1 MLGDD
6 DIYGDLDDFQNAE
19 EKKSKELQA
28 WENKCKSAQ
37 AEIECLKVENK
48 ALNKKIKAMEVNLQN
63 LMDTAKS
70 EIKRKESMI
79 TQLRKEKDDICFRRK
94 RGRADED
101 PKDTGHEYK
110 RSKLSEPVSNKFK
123 TVVGNDSKNTDHENQ
138 RPRLTE
144 PVTNRF
150 KTVVGTESKNT
161 DHKRP
166 KQLVEPVANKLKTD
180 SKDPKRHKLE
190 DSVYKLADTVTNKFK
205 NDPNKI
211 DKIHHQKSFTGG
223 ESKSHDN
230 KDSKRKFRSRSPKEE
245 HHRSS
250 DTRLKDRERRR
261 SRSRSAKRSHRHEHH
276 GSRHS
281 KERSGKRRS
290 ASRSPNRTAST
301 KPSARQP
308 DNDRSKRKQKDATVT
323 TLFGEETDDQ
333 VLASPNYEMIKKM
346 QANMSPATPVKLYT
360 PENKLQAIAED
371 KPAKNADITDAV
383 VEGYFQVNPLAKG
396 CSLPFSQ
403 VAQETL
409 EKVGPTAG
417 VFSWASSLDKLQIPG
432 LDMMCEQHSPI
443 KNEIKLTEE
452 QPEDLD
458 TPKID
463 SIDDCIVDHTE
474 EVITRP
480 KEDCKPAKAI
490 EEMEKMNENQYNA
503 EVPDKNQESCLEA
516 ESIPEAPGKDEE
528 IPMDIETLGINSTL
542 KTELIC
548 ESDSKDGENSMDI
561 ATSSINLTPESEEK
575 EKTLSTMSV
584 PPSAEVMEDAVEEAT
599 GEVTHNPPALEDF
612 KTPTKC
618 TDAILG
624 DDCPTPIRPT
634 MNAPLGDD
642 CPIQV
647 TEAIEIIEVIRLPV
661 IVDIEHIALTVDVP
675 YGLSEMNTDVS
686 SKSPDLKVVDSKNE
700 NEEIPKKERRASVKI
715 VKDME
720 IEKETV
726 IHEVTAGGLEDDC
739 PPIETT
745 VIADPESEKDI
756 PETEVSVNATVVIET
771 PLNATPAIETP
782 INTVLLPETPAI
794 ETNVS
799 STHGSE
805 NGTPEVKVPVIETT
819 VTKTENETPAI
830 EEPPVTETPVK
841 ETLVT
846 DFPIIKTPVAVV
858 YATNNETP
866 VVEISAMETP
876 EAPVSVLNEPKNESP
891 VIGTTAV
898 QSTGIEIPILP
909 PHGSIHDSLIV
920 AATSKPSNI
929 LYALPDSTKTDK
941 SEDMVLE
948 AAMNELT
955 GEQEPVPSAHN
966 TSYPNL
972 TLAEDTIEMA
982 LQQLHQTSPDETKV
996 TSTSNK
1002 AQKSPQK
1009 DLLQML
1015 TESPLQLSPARSPTK
1030 GIKTTPMKTPDK
1042 LRVEKT
1048 PLKKRKI
1055 HLLADMQTDEVVVPQ
1070 TPPPS
1075 QPPVA
1080 LGNEASV
1087 TLQNV
1092 TIDET
1097 LDESFNRSFGS
1108 DTSVVTKRC
1117 SMGSTDYQFERINDE
1132 IVLRVSRRRRRPRPS
1147 PVPPD
1152 DGEKSAET

>member
-1 MLGDD
+1 MSTMGAATAR
-6 DIYGDLDDFQNAE
+6 IAQANAE
-19 EKKSKELQA
+19 VFRAPLT
-28 WENKCKSAQ
+28 AQ
-37 AEIECLKVENK
+37 HPQSPAFDN
-48 ALNKKIKAMEVNLQN
+48 
-63 LMDTAKS
+63 S
-70 EIKRKESMI
+70 
-79 TQLRKEKDDICFRRK
+79 FR
-94 RGRADED
+94 
-101 PKDTGHEYK
+101 T
-110 RSKLSEPVSNKFK
+110 
-123 TVVGNDSKNTDHENQ
+123 
-138 RPRLTE
+138 
-144 PVTNRF
+144 
-150 KTVVGTESKNT
+150 
-161 DHKRP
+161 
-166 KQLVEPVANKLKTD
+166 
-180 SKDPKRHKLE
+180 
-190 DSVYKLADTVTNKFK
+190 
-205 NDPNKI
+205 
-211 DKIHHQKSFTGG
+211 
-223 ESKSHDN
+223 
-230 KDSKRKFRSRSPKEE
+230 
-245 HHRSS
+245 
-250 DTRLKDRERRR
+250 
-261 SRSRSAKRSHRHEHH
+261 
-276 GSRHS
+276 
-281 KERSGKRRS
+281 
-290 ASRSPNRTAST
+290 
-301 KPSARQP
+301 
-308 DNDRSKRKQKDATVT
+308 QKDATVT
-323 TLFGEETDDQ
+323 TLFGEETNDQ
-333 VLASPNYEMIKKM
+333 VLASPNHEIIKKM

-371 KPAKNADITDAV
+371 KPAKNEDITVAV

-396 CSLPFSQ
+396 CSLPLSQ

-409 EKVGPTAG
+409 EKAEPTAG

-432 LDMMCEQHSPI
+432 LDMICEQHSPI

-463 SIDDCIVDHTE
+463 SIDDCTVDHTE

-480 KEDCKPAKAI
+480 IEDCKPAKAI
-490 EEMEKMNENQYNA
+490 EEIEKTNENQHIA
-503 EVPDKNQESCLEA
+503 EVPDKNQESRLEA

-528 IPMDIETLGINSTL
+528 SPMDTETLGINSTP
-542 KTELIC
+542 KKELIC
-548 ESDSKDGENSMDI
+548 ETHSKDGDNSMDI
-561 ATSSINLTPESEEK
+561 ATPSINLTTESEEK

-584 PPSAEVMEDAVEEAT
+584 PPSAEVMEDTVEEAT

-624 DDCPTPIRPT
+624 DDCPTPIRPSAIIADQSLEDIKT
-634 MNAPLGDD
+634 PTKCTAMNAPLGDD

-647 TEAIEIIEVIRLPV
+647 TEAIEIIEIIRLPV
-661 IVDIEHIALTVDVP
+661 IADIENIALTVDVP
-675 YGLSEMNTDVS
+675 YDSSEMNTDVC
-686 SKSPDLKVVDSKNE
+686 SKTPDLDIVDSKNE
-700 NEEIPKKERRASVKI
+700 NEELPKKERRVSAKI

-726 IHEVTAGGLEDDC
+726 IHEMTAGGLEDDC

-745 VIADPESEKDI
+745 VKSAPGSDNEMPEA
-756 PETEVSVNATVVIET
+756 ETPLNATVVIET
-771 PLNATPAIETP
+771 PVTATAAVETP
-782 INTVLLPETPAI
+782 INTALLPETPAI

-799 STHGSE
+799 GTHGSE
-805 NGTPEVKVPVIETT
+805 NGTPEVKATVIETT
-819 VTKTENETPAI
+819 VTKTKHETPAI

-858 YATNNETP
+858 YETNNETP
-866 VVEISAMETP
+866 VVETSAMETP
-876 EAPVSVLNEPKNESP
+876 EAPVSVLYEPKNESP
-891 VIGTTAV
+891 VIGTAAV

-920 AATSKPSNI
+920 SATSKPSNI
-929 LYALPDSTKTDK
+929 LYAQPDSTKTDN

-1015 TESPLQLSPARSPTK
+1015 SESPLQLSPVRSTTK

-1055 HLLADMQTDEVVVPQ
+1055 HLLEDMQTDEVVVPQ
-1070 TPPPS
+1070 TPPPY

-1080 LGNEASV
+1080 LGIGASL

-1108 DTSVVTKRC
+1108 NTSVVTKRC

-1147 PVPPD
+1147 PAPLD
-1152 DGEKSAET
+1152 DGEKSAGT

>member
-6 DIYGDLDDFQNAE
+6 DELNIYGDLDDFQNAE

-48 ALNKKIKAMEVNLQN
+48 TLNKKIKAMEVNLQN

-110 RSKLSEPVSNKFK
+110 RPKLSEPVSNKLK
-123 TVVGNDSKNTDHENQ
+123 TVVGNDFKNTDHENQ

-161 DHKRP
+161 EHKRP

-205 NDPNKI
+205 NEPNKI
-211 DKIHHQKSFTGG
+211 EQIHHQKSLTGG

-230 KDSKRKFRSRSPKEE
+230 KDSKRKFRSRSPKGER
-245 HHRSS
+245 HRSS
-250 DTRLKDRERRR
+250 DTRLKERERRR
-261 SRSRSAKRSHRHEHH
+261 SRSRSAKRCHRHEHH

-281 KERSGKRRS
+281 KDRSSKRRS
-290 ASRSPNRTAST
+290 VSRSPNRTAST

-308 DNDRSKRKQKDATVT
+308 DNDRSKRTQKDATVT
-323 TLFGEETDDQ
+323 TLFGEETNDQ
-333 VLASPNYEMIKKM
+333 VLASPNHEIIKKM
-346 QANMSPATPVKLYT
+346 QANISPATPVMLYT

-371 KPAKNADITDAV
+371 KPAKNEDITVAV

-396 CSLPFSQ
+396 CSLPLSQ
-403 VAQETL
+403 VAQGTL
-409 EKVGPTAG
+409 EKAEPTDG

-432 LDMMCEQHSPI
+432 LDMICEQHSPI
-443 KNEIKLTEE
+443 KNDIKLTEE

-480 KEDCKPAKAI
+480 IEDCKPAKATK
-490 EEMEKMNENQYNA
+490 EMEKTNENQHIA
-503 EVPDKNQESCLEA
+503 EVPDKNQESRLEA
-516 ESIPEAPGKDEE
+516 ESIPEASGKDEE
-528 IPMDIETLGINSTL
+528 RPMDIETLGINSTP

-548 ESDSKDGENSMDI
+548 ETHSKDGDNSMDI
-561 ATSSINLTPESEEK
+561 ATPSINLTPESEER

-612 KTPTKC
+612 KTPAKS
-618 TDAILG
+618 
-624 DDCPTPIRPT
+624 
-634 MNAPLGDD
+634 MNEPLGDD

-647 TEAIEIIEVIRLPV
+647 TEAIEIIEIIRLPV
-661 IVDIEHIALTVDVP
+661 IADIEHIALTVDVP
-675 YGLSEMNTDVS
+675 YDSSEMNTDVS
-686 SKSPDLKVVDSKNE
+686 SKTPDLDIVDSKNE
-700 NEEIPKKERRASVKI
+700 NEELPKKERRVSVKI

-726 IHEVTAGGLEDDC
+726 IHEMTAGGLEDDC

-756 PETEVSVNATVVIET
+756 PEIENSVNATVVIET
-771 PLNATPAIETP
+771 PVSATAAVETS
-782 INTVLLPETPAI
+782 LLPETPAI

-799 STHGSE
+799 ATHGSE
-805 NGTPEVKVPVIETT
+805 NGTPEVKAPVIETT
-819 VTKTENETPAI
+819 VTKSKHETPAI
-830 EEPPVTETPVK
+830 EDPPATETPVK

-858 YATNNETP
+858 YETNNETP
-866 VVEISAMETP
+866 VVETSAMETP
-876 EAPVSVLNEPKNESP
+876 EAPVSVLYEPKNEPP
-891 VIGTTAV
+891 VIRTAAV

-929 LYALPDSTKTDK
+929 LYAQPDSTRTDN

-955 GEQEPVPSAHN
+955 GEQEPVTSAHN

-972 TLAEDTIEMA
+972 TLAEDTIELA

-1015 TESPLQLSPARSPTK
+1015 SESPLQLSPARSTTK

-1055 HLLADMQTDEVVVPQ
+1055 HLLEDMQTDEVVVPQ
-1070 TPPPS
+1070 TPPPY

-1080 LGNEASV
+1080 LGNEASL

-1147 PVPPD
+1147 PAPLD
-1152 DGEKSAET
+1152 DGEKSAGT

>member
-1 MLGDD
+1 MSTMGAATARNA
-6 DIYGDLDDFQNAE
+6 QANAE
-19 EKKSKELQA
+19 VLRA
-28 WENKCKSAQ
+28 P
-37 AEIECLKVENK
+37 LT
-48 ALNKKIKAMEVNLQN
+48 AL
-63 LMDTAKS
+63 
-70 EIKRKESMI
+70 
-79 TQLRKEKDDICFRRK
+79 
-94 RGRADED
+94 
-101 PKDTGHEYK
+101 
-110 RSKLSEPVSNKFK
+110 
-123 TVVGNDSKNTDHENQ
+123 
-138 RPRLTE
+138 
-144 PVTNRF
+144 
-150 KTVVGTESKNT
+150 
-161 DHKRP
+161 
-166 KQLVEPVANKLKTD
+166 
-180 SKDPKRHKLE
+180 
-190 DSVYKLADTVTNKFK
+190 
-205 NDPNKI
+205 
-211 DKIHHQKSFTGG
+211 HQQSPAFDNSF
-223 ESKSHDN
+223 
-230 KDSKRKFRSRSPKEE
+230 
-245 HHRSS
+245 
-250 DTRLKDRERRR
+250 
-261 SRSRSAKRSHRHEHH
+261 
-276 GSRHS
+276 
-281 KERSGKRRS
+281 
-290 ASRSPNRTAST
+290 
-301 KPSARQP
+301 SARQP

-624 DDCPTPIRPT
+624 DDCPTPIRPSEIT
-634 MNAPLGDD
+634 TNQSLEDIKTPTKFTAMNAPLGDD